1 MLLSS
6 LTLSCE
12 ILLERVAIYGC
23 SGTYSGIEE
32 GCFLFLQLLVA
43 LTTGIAIATLGS
55 SVAAPLRLPRGGEI
69 LVCLIIYIIVIHYRL
84 YP

>member
-6 LTLSCE
+6 LTLTGK

-32 GCFLFLQLLVA
+32 GCFLLLQLLVA
-43 LTTGIAIATLGS
+43 LTTGIVIATLGS
-55 SVAAPLRLPRGGEI
+55 SVAVLLRGGDI